1 MWSLG
6 AFCDEFSVTT
16 RLFLKLEMDPSREAI
31 LHYFEQLRRAF
42 PRLGRLR
49 RRDDGALLLDE
60 EAATGEGRRYVRIDA
75 AALKFGFYSPPTAEA
90 YAAFAEAVLQQA
102 PYQLSLSDLDYDQME
117 VVLAFDLEYRGNHD
131 ELVAE
136 TFFADHPLYTLMSG
150 AGQHIIDC
158 QPFWGVTLSE
168 NCDTQAYLEI
178 KGRTTTFEVR
188 SGEFEAAPLSVNL
201 TARRYWG
208 STGSASDLL
217 AVHKELLAAA
227 ENIAARRV
235 VPHVVKPLAAAIAS
249 RR

>member
-16 RLFLKLEMDPSREAI
+16 RLYLKLDMDPSREAI

-49 RRDDGALLLDE
+49 RRDDGALMLDE
-60 EAATGEGRRYVRIDA
+60 ETAEGEGRRYVRIDA
-75 AALKFGFYSPPTAEA
+75 AALKFGFNSPSSAEA
-90 YAAFAEAVLQQA
+90 YAAFAEAVLKPA
-102 PYQLSLSDLDYDQME
+102 PAQLSLSDLDYDQME

-136 TFFADHPLYTLMSG
+136 AFFADHPLYTLMSG
-150 AGQHIIDC
+150 AGRNIIDC

-168 NCDTQAYLEI
+168 SCDTQAFLEI

-188 SGEFEAAPLSVNL
+188 SGEYEAAPLTVYL
-201 TARRYWG
+201 TTRRYWN
-208 STGSASDLL
+208 ASSGTQEL
-217 AVHKELLAAA
+217 ATVQKELLTAA
-227 ENIAARRV
+227 ENIASRRV

>member
-16 RLFLKLEMDPSREAI
+16 RLFLKLEIDPSREAI

-60 EAATGEGRRYVRIDA
+60 EATEGEGRRYVRIDA
-75 AALKFGFYSPPTAEA
+75 AALKFGFYSPPDAEA
-90 YAAFAEAVLQQA
+90 YGTFAETVLKQA
-102 PYQLSLSDLDYDQME
+102 PYQLSLSDLDYDQLE
-117 VVLAFDLEYRGNHD
+117 VVMSFDLEYRGNHD

-136 TFFADHPLYTLMSG
+136 TFFTDHPLYTLMNG
-150 AGQHIIDC
+150 AGRHIIDC
-158 QPFWGVTLSE
+158 QPFWGITINE

-188 SGEFEAAPLSVNL
+188 SSEYENTPLTVYL
-201 TARRYWG
+201 TARRYWNAA
-208 STGSASDLL
+208 SASVELPT
-217 AVHKELLAAA
+217 AHKELLAVA